1 MNPYKSQRSRF
12 IINPRFQ
19 YRFIAMFI
27 AVSIAMSAAILT
39 FAWTSYSSFTSKL
52 AQKQNEM
59 SLYTDMV
66 NEFMESGVTVFWVP
80 QEFKKEFFIKLVA
93 FTALLSLAIVLIAI
107 LISHR
112 IAGPL
117 FRLNNFMLAVSEDQP
132 VPHLRFR
139 DKDEFQ
145 NLAESFNKCVE
156 RLASKYDEEQKIKT
170 KLVEELKS
178 CLDQTEVKTSLQQ
191 VLDKYRL

>member
-1 MNPYKSQRSRF
+1 
-12 IINPRFQ
+12 
-19 YRFIAMFI
+19 
-27 AVSIAMSAAILT
+27 
-39 FAWTSYSSFTSKL
+39 
-52 AQKQNEM
+52 
-59 SLYTDMV
+59 

-80 QEFKKEFFIKLVA
+80 QEFKKDFFIKLLA
-93 FTALLSLAIVLIAI
+93 FTALLSLAIVLLGV

-117 FRLNNFMLAVSEDQP
+117 FRLNNCMLAVSEDHA

-156 RLASKYDEEQKIKT
+156 RLNVKFEEEKSSKLKLIEEVKDCINQK
-170 KLVEELKS
+170 EL
-178 CLDQTEVKTSLQQ
+178 KTSLLQ
-191 VLDKYRL
+191 VLDQYKL